1 VRLISPVF
9 ALLCCCAAA
18 LHASPVVMTPE
29 TVIADPVHNPAWRD
43 LFARLSPRKNRYA
56 HFEERRIFPF
66 RNKPVV
72 LTGELRLAPD
82 RGLSL
87 HYLGDKPH
95 VIVVDRKGVLL
106 RDGHG
111 RERAAPSDGRAAA
124 ATSALF
130 SVLSFDL
137 PALAGQFEIHGLRE
151 GDGWTLGFSPRD
163 PQLAELTGSVVVH
176 GAGGRVERIEMAKSE
191 QQRIEILLSDVK
203 EDVAFSAE
211 ELQRYFR

>member
-1 VRLISPVF
+1 
-9 ALLCCCAAA
+9 
-18 LHASPVVMTPE
+18 MTPQ
-29 TVIADPVHNPAWRD
+29 TVIADPLHDPAWRE
-43 LFARLSPRKNRYA
+43 LFARLSPEKNRYA
-56 HFEERRIFPF
+56 HFEERRVFPF

-95 VIVVDRKGVLL
+95 VIVVDRQGVLL
-106 RDGHG
+106 RAERG

-130 SVLSFDL
+130 NVLSFDL
-137 PALAGQFEIHGLRE
+137 PALADQFEIHGVRD

-163 PQLAELTGSVVVH
+163 PKLAELTGSVIVH
-176 GAGGRVERIEMAKSE
+176 GVEARVERIEMSKSE
-191 QQRIEILLSDVK
+191 QQRIEIFLSDVK